1 MNNVRL
7 IEKIKKNKKITYL
20 IVAILILFCFFL
32 LTLNFDDK
40 KTTTEGSELTL
51 YVKNLENNLS
61 DLLSSVEGAGKVK
74 VAISLKS
81 GMETVLAMKTT
92 VTDTINGTETV
103 TAPITVNGKTV
114 VVKEVFPEISGVI
127 IVAEGANKI
136 LVKNKILQATSS
148 LLDVNVNKIEIL
160 TMG

>member
-1 MNNVRL
+1 MELYEINPHIRYGRIHKASFKVRTD
-7 IEKIKKNKKITYL
+7 ISICYD
-20 IVAILILFCFFL
+20 ARLFFFE
-32 LTLNFDDK
+32 N
-40 KTTTEGSELTL
+40 TEGT
-51 YVKNLENNLS
+51 
-61 DLLSSVEGAGKVK
+61 
-74 VAISLKS
+74 
-81 GMETVLAMKTT
+81 
-92 VTDTINGTETV
+92 
-103 TAPITVNGKTV
+103 ITVNGKTV